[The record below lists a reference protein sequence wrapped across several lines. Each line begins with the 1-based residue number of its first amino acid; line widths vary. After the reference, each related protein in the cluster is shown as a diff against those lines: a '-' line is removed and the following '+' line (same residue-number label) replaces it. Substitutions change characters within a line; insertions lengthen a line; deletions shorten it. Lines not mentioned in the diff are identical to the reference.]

1 MQIDHDSTGKN
12 RCSSVA
18 GATNLT
24 PSLSPK
30 SVSKTNSTTT
40 APNPRSGSLS
50 TTMVASSTQNSS
62 TNDAKSSSSPQS
74 LAPRKDSNAST
85 SGAFSEPSR
94 SYGQEENSSDSL
106 FSHTSPSSHYVVKC
120 NVNPPNSGPIIPSTT
135 FTPRVK
141 VTVQQPSVTTRTS
154 RFDTPVE
161 NSSSKGHLKTPAT
174 SSALPIMTTST
185 ASSAPEFSLSGPSS
199 VDDSDE
205 LALYDQYLS
214 AYGRQSNPSPELRK
228 KTFDDW
234 TGLEQRSLP
243 RSKSEINT
251 LPIDQSDLQINASQ
265 LKKVCHSG
273 CHLSVM

>member
-18 GATNLT
+18 GATNLA

-30 SVSKTNSTTT
+30 SISKTSGTTT
-40 APNPRSGSLS
+40 APNPRSASLS
-50 TTMVASSTQNSS
+50 TTMVASSAQISS
-62 TNDAKSSSSPQS
+62 TNDAKPSSPQT
-74 LAPRKDSNAST
+74 LVPRKDSNAST

-120 NVNPPNSGPIIPSTT
+120 NVNPPNLVPIPSTT

-154 RFDTPVE
+154 RFDKPVE
-161 NSSSKGHLKTPAT
+161 NSPSTGHLKTPAT

-214 AYGRQSNPSPELRK
+214 AHGRQSNPSPELRK

-234 TGLEQRSLP
+234 TSLEQRSLP

-251 LPIDQSDLQINASQ
+251 VPIDQSDIQITASQ
-265 LKKVCHSG
+265 LKKVCHR
-273 CHLSVM
+273 